1 VPTSPPYADIFQRL
15 LEGRVSPAEAEA
27 LIEWLSR
34 DQQDPEAKARILAQL
49 QWVVAG
55 DRISDDIQSKMEA
68 RLPAILGN
76 DDRAESSVIRTRRTP
91 VFPLV
96 RYSSVAAVLLLIG
109 AGIYLFPH
117 HQKPAIPA
125 VSRTARFKKDIPP
138 GRQGAILTLADGR
151 TVVLDSLGNGVVA
164 IQAGTK
170 ITLNN
175 GGLAYNAET
184 IERPSTDAAGSAT
197 GATASSDIVYNT
209 MTTPKGRQ
217 FQVTLPDGTR
227 VWLNAA
233 SSLRYPT
240 AFTGKERKVMV
251 TGEAYFEVVR
261 DATHPFLVQVNPTT
275 TVEVL
280 GTHFNINAYS
290 DEASISTTLL
300 EGSVRIHSGNEKAV
314 LEPGQQAQ
322 VGEQTQVGQSPG
334 TGSSVS
340 IKIIAKAN
348 LEKVMAWKNGV
359 FDFQDATLE
368 EVMRQLQ
375 RWYDIDVVYE
385 KGIPKIEFIGKMGRD
400 LSFSEVLGGLQLSK
414 VHFRLEDG
422 RKLVVLP

>member
-1 VPTSPPYADIFQRL
+1 MPTSPPYADIFQRL
-15 LEGRVSPAEAEA
+15 LQGRISAAEAET
-27 LIEWLSR
+27 LIEWLTR
-34 DQQDPEAKARILAQL
+34 DQQDPEAKALILAQL
-49 QWVVAG
+49 QQVVAG
-55 DRISDDIQSKMEA
+55 DRVSGDIQSKMEA

-76 DDRAESSVIRTRRTP
+76 DVRAESSRIRTRRTL
-91 VFPLV
+91 FPLI

-109 AGIYLFPH
+109 AGIYLFRH
-117 HQKPAIPA
+117 HPKPANPA
-125 VSRTARFKKDIPP
+125 MASAAPLKKDIPP
-138 GRQGAILTLADGR
+138 GRQGAVLTLADGR
-151 TVVLDSLGNGVVA
+151 SVVLDSLGNGVVA
-164 IQAGTK
+164 VQNGTK
-170 ITLNN
+170 ITLQN
-175 GGLAYNAET
+175 GDLAYNRET
-184 IERPSTDAAGSAT
+184 EEGSTPG
-197 GATASSDIVYNT
+197 TASTADIAYNT

-240 AFTGKERKVMV
+240 AFTGKDRTVMV

-261 DATHPFLVQVNPTT
+261 DATHPFLVQINPETM
-275 TVEVL
+275 VEVL
-280 GTHFNINAYS
+280 GTHFDINAYP
-290 DEASISTTLL
+290 DEASINTTLL
-300 EGSVRIHSGNEKAV
+300 EGSVRVHTGNEKAV

-322 VGEQTQVGQSPG
+322 TGQAGPEG
-334 TGSSVS
+334 RLYRAGSSAT
-340 IKIIAKAN
+340 IKIIAKAD
-348 LEKVMAWKNGV
+348 LEKVMSWKNGV

-375 RWYDIDVVYE
+375 RWYDIDIVYE

-400 LSFSEVLGGLQLSK
+400 LSLSEVLGGLQLSK